1 MSEETG
7 AIRHPRETSAL
18 FGHAEAE
25 QALLSAYKSGRI
37 PHAWLIGGEPGIG
50 KATLAFRFARF
61 VLAHPEPRSAEVQ
74 RATSL
79 SIEADPA
86 SRRKAAQAQS
96 NFRVLERV
104 INEDSGKLYTTI
116 RVDDTRRIV
125 RFLSSTAGEG
135 DWRIVVVDTVDDMN
149 AESAN
154 AVLKILEEP
163 PERALLLL
171 ISNSP
176 GRELPTIRSRC
187 RRLLLRPLDEHN
199 VAMALATAMDRSPD
213 DNEIREAAAAS
224 AGSVGRAAALL
235 EGEALVLRGRVLEL
249 VRQLPSPDARSL
261 HALGDALGGTDP
273 QTLAVFVD
281 LVNEWLSKQLSAAS
295 LPQQARIAEVW
306 ERVNSSARDV
316 DDYNL
321 ERKPFVFST
330 FAALSQ
336 LAAR

>member
-1 MSEETG
+1 MSDETG

-61 VLAHPEPRSAEVQ
+61 VLAHPDPRAEGVQ
-74 RATSL
+74 HAKSL
-79 SIEADPA
+79 SIEGNPA

-96 NFRVLERV
+96 DFRVLERV
-104 INEDSGKLYTTI
+104 INEETGKLFTTI
-116 RVDDTRRIV
+116 RIEDTRRVV
-125 RFLSSTAGEG
+125 RFLSSTASEG
-135 DWRIVVVDTVDDMN
+135 GWRVVIVDAVDDMN
-149 AESAN
+149 AESSN
-154 AVLKILEEP
+154 ALLKILEEP

-187 RRLLLRPLDEHN
+187 RRLLLRPLNDDD
-199 VAMALATAMDRSPD
+199 VAMALAAATDRSPD
-213 DNEIREAAAAS
+213 DTEIKEAAAAS

-235 EGEALVLRGRVLEL
+235 EGEALALRGRVLDL

-273 QTLAVFVD
+273 QTLGLFVD

-306 ERVNSSARDV
+306 ETVNSSARDV
-316 DDYNL
+316 DEYNL

-330 FAALSQ
+330 FAALSR
-336 LAAR
+336 LAAS